1 MGLSD
6 QATYASELLYEK
18 SSFFK
23 ENSMSSTFQVPV
35 QLTSFSIDK
44 LLGRGSYA
52 KVFLVTKKDSGE
64 QYAMKVLK

>member
-6 QATYASELLYEK
+6 QTTFASELVYDK
-18 SSFFK
+18 NSFFK
-23 ENSMSSTFQVPV
+23 ENSMSSTFITPV
-35 QLTSFSIDK
+35 QLNSFSIDK